1 MYRQGHQ
8 WFQNLGAEGA
18 REIGGGCA
26 PALMA
31 NHLRPLTLCRVPALK
46 HPGVRDRVR
55 GSSEHPH
62 LGLGTEHPLLNGCQ
76 DHGHFSRH
84 VVRLGADMTLAIEEQ
99 HLQSCCYESVATWED
114 FDATIGNQP
123 M

>member
-8 WFQNLGAEGA
+8 WFQILGAEGA

-31 NHLRPLTLCRVPALK
+31 NHLRPLTLCRVPALE

-62 LGLGTEHPLLNGCQ
+62 LGLGTEHPLPIRGKDQRLFPG
-76 DHGHFSRH
+76 H
-84 VVRLGADMTLAIEEQ
+84 VVRLGADVPLTTEEQ
-99 HLQSCCYESVATWED
+99 HPQQTASGIEMMR
-114 FDATIGNQP
+114 IG
-123 M
+123 